1 MKQLLIEVFPIKI
14 ERSVITESMSKNDGR
29 LIVKNMIIQR
39 AGVPNK
45 NRRVYSKRIL
55 ERETGKLIENVR
67 KTGNR
72 GIIGELDHPE
82 SNIVNLRN
90 ACLGVLD
97 YRWNGNDQLGDVEVL
112 HTPSGNILK
121 EILLAG
127 YVPGISSRGLGSVKQ
142 LYEQDEPDLVEV
154 EDDFEL
160 VCWDAVSDPSTHNAY
175 FKTVNPSMN
184 NSMTEGYNSSTEFKY
199 HKANI
204 LMHDIICSL
213 SGVCCLK

>member
-1 MKQLLIEVFPIKI
+1 MKQLLIDILPIKI
-14 ERSVITESMSKNDGR
+14 EKSALTESISKNSGR
-29 LIVKNMIIQR
+29 LIIQNMIIQR
-39 AGVPNK
+39 ANVPNK
-45 NRRVYSKRIL
+45 NRRVYSERIL
-55 ERETGKLIENVR
+55 EREAGRLMAGIREA
-67 KTGNR
+67 GNR

-90 ACLGVLD
+90 ACIGVLD
-97 YRWNGNDQLGDVEVL
+97 YRWRGNDQLGDVEVL

-127 YVPGISSRGLGSVKQ
+127 YIPGISSRGLGSVKQ

-175 FKTVNPSMN
+175 FKEIR
-184 NSMTEGYNSSTEFKY
+184 EGRQINESKIPYY
-199 HKANI
+199 KANELMREI
-204 LMHDIICSL
+204 LCEIG
-213 SGVCCLK
+213 GVCCLK